1 MTKFPVNF
9 YAGEDWDDAD
19 LIAQTY
25 AVTVPREGERVN
37 IANTT
42 GGPVDYPVA
51 EVRHEF
57 SGDDQVVK
65 VLLFRAAPSVYET
78 RGIRML

>member
-1 MTKFPVNF
+1 MTKFPVSF
-9 YAGEDWDDAD
+9 YAGEDWEGAD
-19 LIAQTY
+19 LIAQAY
-25 AVTVPREGERVN
+25 AVAVPREREQVH

-51 EVRHEF
+51 DVRHEF
-57 SGDDQVVK
+57 SGDEQTVK
-65 VLLFRAAPSVYET
+65 VLLFRAAPGVYET